1 MAAEKL
7 KDRCLFSTELKLFYL
22 FKKSIKTSKSR
33 KIGIPF
39 AFHYQMPHQNRL
51 KNWILKLNKDLGC
64 VVTVFEKCLFYD
76 YYYKYEIL
84 R

>member
-1 MAAEKL
+1 MATEKFE
-7 KDRCLFSTELKLFYL
+7 DRGSFSTEPKLFYL
-22 FKKSIKTSKSR
+22 SKNKLKTSKSR

-64 VVTVFEKCLFYD
+64 VVTVFEKYLS
-76 YYYKYEIL
+76 
-84 R
+84 